1 MEVEIESEEGHE
13 GKSSKNKRI
22 GLMIALMAGF
32 LAFSEMAA
40 RNAANDVIRETV
52 EASDTWSFYQAKTI
66 RAAML
71 RADEKVLQAQAASGA
86 QGAQATQIADTVKE
100 WEATAARED
109 SEPSTGE
116 GRKELLAKAQGIE
129 KHRDDRSAASE
140 TYEYAAGALELGIL
154 LASSAIVTGLTW
166 LAFVGGAFGTIG
178 ALFGVLGYAAPH
190 LVGG

>member
-1 MEVEIESEEGHE
+1 MEVEIESGEENKGA
-13 GKSSKNKRI
+13 SSKNKRI
-22 GLMIALMAGF
+22 GLMIAFMAGC

-40 RNAANDVIRETV
+40 RGAATDVIRETV

-71 RADEKVLQAQAASGA
+71 RADARALQVQAPGA
-86 QGAQATQIADTVKE
+86 QGPQATQIADTVKE

-116 GRKELLAKAQGIE
+116 GRKELLAKAQRIE
-129 KHRDDRSAASE
+129 KHRDDRSAAAE
-140 TYEYAAGALELGIL
+140 TYEYASGALELGIL

-166 LAFVGGAFGTIG
+166 LALAGGGIG
-178 ALFGVLGYAAPH
+178 AVGAVLALMGWFAPHVLG
-190 LVGG
+190 G